1 MESPG
6 LSEGLKQ
13 AVRRR
18 RSQDSPARRRARN
31 CSVIWRLVHH
41 QEGTDELDGG
51 EKDPKR
57 GTELAMPRSSHTLPG
72 GARPLDGMSVGTMNI
87 VVGARKMG
95 ER

>member
-1 MESPG
+1 LLPGPYWSGGVGAERLG

-51 EKDPKR
+51 EKDPKS
-57 GTELAMPRSSHTLPG
+57 GTELAMPRSIRCPAGPG
-72 GARPLDGMSVGTMNI
+72 H
-87 VVGARKMG
+87 
-95 ER
+95 